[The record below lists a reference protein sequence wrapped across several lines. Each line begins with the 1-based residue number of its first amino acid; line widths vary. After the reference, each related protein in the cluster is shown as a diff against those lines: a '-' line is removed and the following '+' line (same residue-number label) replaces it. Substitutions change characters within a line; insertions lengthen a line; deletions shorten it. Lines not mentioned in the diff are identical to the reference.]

1 MPIRSLF
8 LFLLGALLLTLTGCA
23 TPRAKAPD
31 VRYYTLEYESPV
43 VTGQP
48 SQTVIA
54 LSRFGVAPEFNTAKI
69 VYRDL
74 SFGRQE
80 YAYHQWRSTPQALV
94 ADYLRRDLQQSG
106 LFLAVNRS
114 GSSLA
119 ATHQLEGMIE
129 EWMEVDKEDRWLAT
143 AGLTITLLDLRARD
157 LHDQVIFQ
165 RTYRESEPA
174 AKKNP
179 GSVVEAMSRAMQRL
193 SGRIIADIQES
204 IAKSAP

>member
-1 MPIRSLF
+1 MPIRC
-8 LFLLGALLLTLTGCA
+8 LLPFILATLVLTLTGCGA
-23 TPRAKAPD
+23 GRAKAPD
-31 VRYYTLEYESPV
+31 VRYYTLEYQSPAVAGEPTRAV
-43 VTGQP
+43 V
-48 SQTVIA
+48 A
-54 LSRFGVAPEFNTAKI
+54 LSRFGVAPEFGTAKI

-80 YAYHQWRSTPQALV
+80 YAYHQWRSAPQALV
-94 ADYLRRDLQQSG
+94 ADYLRRDMQHGG
-106 LFLAVNRS
+106 LFLAVTRP

-129 EWMEVDKEDRWLAT
+129 EWMEVDEEERWLAA
-143 AGLTITLLDLRARD
+143 AGLTVTLLDLRARE
-157 LHDQVIFQ
+157 LPDQVLFQ

-193 SGRIIADIQES
+193 SGRIIADVHAAIVAGKE
-204 IAKSAP
+204 

>member
-1 MPIRSLF
+1 MPTRF
-8 LFLLGALLLTLTGCA
+8 LLWLTLGALLLALGGCGA
-23 TPRAKAPD
+23 GRAKAPD
-31 VRYYTLEYESPV
+31 VRYYTLEYDSPAV
-43 VTGQP
+43 PGQ
-48 SQTVIA
+48 QARAVIA

-94 ADYLRRDLQQSG
+94 ADYLRRDLQHSG
-106 LFLAVNRS
+106 LFLAVSRP

-119 ATHQLEGMIE
+119 PTHQLEGMIE
-129 EWMEVDKEDRWLAT
+129 EWMEVDEEDRWLAT
-143 AGLTITLLDLRARD
+143 AGLTVTLLDLRARD
-157 LHDQVIFQ
+157 IPDQILFQ

-179 GSVVEAMSRAMQRL
+179 GSVVEAMSRVMRRL
-193 SGRIIADIQES
+193 SEKIIADVHAAIVADTE
-204 IAKSAP
+204 